1 MKKKNKTFGVIGLG
15 TFGYHV
21 AKTLA
26 QGGAEVIAC
35 DVDEERV
42 REVSEYVSLAYVLDA
57 TDAKALKESGIT
69 KVDTAVVSIGENV
82 EASILVV
89 VQLKELGV
97 KEVVARA
104 VNPLHGKVLEKLGV
118 DRVVYPEKEM
128 AIRVAHSLLVEEF
141 IEEIPI
147 GEKHSLFEIKAFD
160 FMLGKTLRE
169 LDVRRRFGVSVLAI
183 KRGEN
188 LIINPMGDDKILPGD
203 ILVVLGTTEQLSSM
217 ASQRAF
223 PSQSP

>member
-1 MKKKNKTFGVIGLG
+1 MKKKNRTFGVIGLG
-15 TFGYHV
+15 RFGYHV
-21 AKTLA
+21 ARTLA

-35 DVDEERV
+35 DVDEEKV
-42 REVSEYVSLAYVLDA
+42 REISEYVSLAYVLDA
-57 TDAKALKESGIT
+57 TDAKALKESGIAN
-69 KVDTAVVSIGENV
+69 VDTAVVSIGENI
-82 EASILVV
+82 EASILIV

-97 KEVVARA
+97 KEIVAKA

-128 AIRVAHSLLVEEF
+128 AIRVAHSLLAGEF

-147 GEKHSLFEIKAFD
+147 GEKHSLFELKAFD

-169 LDVRRRFGVSVLAI
+169 LDVRNRFGVSVLAI

-188 LIINPMGDDKILPGD
+188 LIVNPMGDEKILPGD
-203 ILVVLGTTEQLSSM
+203 ILVVLGTTEQLSTM
-217 ASQRAF
+217 ASQ
-223 PSQSP
+223 

>member
-1 MKKKNKTFGVIGLG
+1 MKRKNKTFGVIGLG
-15 TFGYHV
+15 RFGYHV
-21 AKTLA
+21 ARTLA

-35 DVDEERV
+35 DVDEEKV

-57 TDAKALKESGIT
+57 TDAKALKESGIAN
-69 KVDTAVVSIGENV
+69 VDTAVVSIGENI
-82 EASILVV
+82 EASILIV

-97 KEVVARA
+97 KEVVAKA
-104 VNPLHGKVLEKLGV
+104 ITPLHGKVLEKLGV

-128 AIRVAHSLLVEEF
+128 AIRVAHSLLVGEF

-147 GEKHSLFEIKAFD
+147 GEKHSLFELKAFD
-160 FMLGKTLRE
+160 FMLGKTLRD

-188 LIINPMGDDKILPGD
+188 LIVNPVGDEKVLPGD

-217 ASQRAF
+217 ASQ
-223 PSQSP
+223 

>member
-1 MKKKNKTFGVIGLG
+1 MKRKNKTFGVIGLG
-15 TFGYHV
+15 RFGYHV
-21 AKTLA
+21 ARTLA

-35 DVDEERV
+35 DVDEEKV

-57 TDAKALKESGIT
+57 TDAKALKESGIAN
-69 KVDTAVVSIGENV
+69 VDTAVVSIGENI
-82 EASILVV
+82 EASILIV

-97 KEVVARA
+97 KEVVAKA
-104 VNPLHGKVLEKLGV
+104 ITPLHGKVLEKLGV

-128 AIRVAHSLLVEEF
+128 AIRVAHSLLVGEF

-147 GEKHSLFEIKAFD
+147 GEKHSLFELKAFD

-169 LDVRRRFGVSVLAI
+169 LDIRRRFGVSVLAI

-188 LIINPMGDDKILPGD
+188 LIVNPMGDEKILPGD

-217 ASQRAF
+217 ASQ
-223 PSQSP
+223 

>member
-1 MKKKNKTFGVIGLG
+1 MKRKNRTFGVIGLG
-15 TFGYHV
+15 RFGYHV
-21 AKTLA
+21 ARTLA

-35 DVDEERV
+35 DVDEEKV
-42 REVSEYVSLAYVLDA
+42 REISEYVSLAYVLDA
-57 TDAKALKESGIT
+57 TDAKALKESGIAN
-69 KVDTAVVSIGENV
+69 VDTAVVSIGENI
-82 EASILVV
+82 EASILIV

-97 KEVVARA
+97 KEIVAKA

-128 AIRVAHSLLVEEF
+128 AIRVAHSLLVGEF

-147 GEKHSLFEIKAFD
+147 GEKHSLFELKAFD

-169 LDVRRRFGVSVLAI
+169 LDIRRRFGVSVLAI

-188 LIINPMGDDKILPGD
+188 LIVNPVGDEKILPGD
-203 ILVVLGTTEQLSSM
+203 ILVVLGTTEQLSTM
-217 ASQRAF
+217 ASQ
-223 PSQSP
+223 

>member
-1 MKKKNKTFGVIGLG
+1 MKKKNRTFGVIGLG
-15 TFGYHV
+15 RFGYHV
-21 AKTLA
+21 ARTLA

-35 DVDEERV
+35 DVDEEKV

-57 TDAKALKESGIT
+57 TDAKALKESGIAN
-69 KVDTAVVSIGENV
+69 VDTAVVSIGENI
-82 EASILVV
+82 EASILIV

-97 KEVVARA
+97 KEVVAKA
-104 VNPLHGKVLEKLGV
+104 ITPLHGKVLEKLGV

-128 AIRVAHSLLVEEF
+128 AIRVAHSLLVGEF

-147 GEKHSLFEIKAFD
+147 GEKHSLFELKAFD
-160 FMLGKTLRE
+160 FMLGKTLRD

-188 LIINPMGDDKILPGD
+188 LIVNPMGDEKILPGD

-217 ASQRAF
+217 ASQ
-223 PSQSP
+223 

>member
-1 MKKKNKTFGVIGLG
+1 MKKKNRTFGVIGLG
-15 TFGYHV
+15 RFGYHV
-21 AKTLA
+21 ARTLA

-35 DVDEERV
+35 DVDEEKV
-42 REVSEYVSLAYVLDA
+42 REISEYVSLAYVLDA
-57 TDAKALKESGIT
+57 TDAKALKESGIAN
-69 KVDTAVVSIGENV
+69 VDTAVVSIGENI
-82 EASILVV
+82 EASILIV

-97 KEVVARA
+97 KEVVAKA
-104 VNPLHGKVLEKLGV
+104 ITPLHGKVLEKLGV

-128 AIRVAHSLLVEEF
+128 AIRVAHSLLAGEF

-147 GEKHSLFEIKAFD
+147 GEKHSLFELKAFD

-188 LIINPMGDDKILPGD
+188 LIVNPVGDEKVLPGD
-203 ILVVLGTTEQLSSM
+203 ILLVLGTTEQLSTM
-217 ASQRAF
+217 ASQ
-223 PSQSP
+223 

>member
-1 MKKKNKTFGVIGLG
+1 MKRKNKTFGVIGLG
-15 TFGYHV
+15 RFGYHV
-21 AKTLA
+21 ARTLA

-42 REVSEYVSLAYVLDA
+42 REISEYVSLAYVLDA
-57 TDAKALKESGIT
+57 TDAKALKESGIAN
-69 KVDTAVVSIGENV
+69 VDTAVVSIGENI
-82 EASILVV
+82 EASILIV

-97 KEVVARA
+97 KEVVAKA

-128 AIRVAHSLLVEEF
+128 AIRVAHSLLAGEF

-147 GEKHSLFEIKAFD
+147 GEKHSLFELKAFD

-188 LIINPMGDDKILPGD
+188 LIVNPMGDEKILPGD
-203 ILVVLGTTEQLSSM
+203 ILVVLGTTEQLSTM
-217 ASQRAF
+217 ASQ
-223 PSQSP
+223 

>member
-1 MKKKNKTFGVIGLG
+1 MKRKNKTFGVIGLG
-15 TFGYHV
+15 RFGYHV
-21 AKTLA
+21 ARTLA

-35 DVDEERV
+35 DVDEEKV

-57 TDAKALKESGIT
+57 TDAKALKESGIAN
-69 KVDTAVVSIGENV
+69 VDTAVVSIGENI
-82 EASILVV
+82 EASILIV

-97 KEVVARA
+97 KEVVAKA

-128 AIRVAHSLLVEEF
+128 AIRVAHSLLVGEF

-147 GEKHSLFEIKAFD
+147 GEKHSLFELKAFD

-169 LDVRRRFGVSVLAI
+169 LDIRRRFGVSVLAI

-188 LIINPMGDDKILPGD
+188 LIINPMGDEKILPGD

-217 ASQRAF
+217 ASQ
-223 PSQSP
+223 

>member
-1 MKKKNKTFGVIGLG
+1 MKKKNRTFGVIGLG
-15 TFGYHV
+15 RFGYHV
-21 AKTLA
+21 ARTLA

-35 DVDEERV
+35 DVDEEKV
-42 REVSEYVSLAYVLDA
+42 REISEYVSLAYVLDA
-57 TDAKALKESGIT
+57 TDAKALKESGIAN
-69 KVDTAVVSIGENV
+69 VDTAVVSIGENI
-82 EASILVV
+82 EASILIV

-97 KEVVARA
+97 KEIVAKA

-128 AIRVAHSLLVEEF
+128 AIRVAHSLLAGEF

-147 GEKHSLFEIKAFD
+147 GEKHSLFELKAFD

-188 LIINPMGDDKILPGD
+188 LIVNPIGDEKILPGD

-217 ASQRAF
+217 ASQ
-223 PSQSP
+223 

>member
-1 MKKKNKTFGVIGLG
+1 MKRKNKTFGVIGLG
-15 TFGYHV
+15 RFGYHV
-21 AKTLA
+21 ARTLA

-42 REVSEYVSLAYVLDA
+42 REISEYVSLAYVLDA
-57 TDAKALKESGIT
+57 TDAKALKESGIAN
-69 KVDTAVVSIGENV
+69 VDTAVVSIGENI
-82 EASILVV
+82 EASILIV

-97 KEVVARA
+97 KEVVAKA
-104 VNPLHGKVLEKLGV
+104 ITPLHGKVLEKLGV

-128 AIRVAHSLLVEEF
+128 AIRVAHSLLVGEF

-147 GEKHSLFEIKAFD
+147 GEKHSLFELKAFD

-169 LDVRRRFGVSVLAI
+169 LDVRKRFGVSVLAI

-188 LIINPMGDDKILPGD
+188 LIVNPVGDEKVLPGD

-217 ASQRAF
+217 ASQ
-223 PSQSP
+223 

>member
-1 MKKKNKTFGVIGLG
+1 MKKKNRTFGVIGLG
-15 TFGYHV
+15 RFGYHV
-21 AKTLA
+21 ARTLA

-35 DVDEERV
+35 DVDEEKV

-57 TDAKALKESGIT
+57 TDAKALKESGIAN
-69 KVDTAVVSIGENV
+69 VDTAVVSIGENI
-82 EASILVV
+82 EASILIV

-97 KEVVARA
+97 KEVVAKA
-104 VNPLHGKVLEKLGV
+104 ITPLHGKVLEKLGV

-128 AIRVAHSLLVEEF
+128 AIRVAHSLLVGEF

-147 GEKHSLFEIKAFD
+147 GEKHSLFELKAFD

-169 LDVRRRFGVSVLAI
+169 LDIRRRFGVSVLAI

-188 LIINPMGDDKILPGD
+188 LIVNPIGDEKVLPGD
-203 ILVVLGTTEQLSSM
+203 ILLVLGTTEQLSSM
-217 ASQRAF
+217 ASQ
-223 PSQSP
+223 

>member
-1 MKKKNKTFGVIGLG
+1 MKRKNKTFGVIGLG
-15 TFGYHV
+15 RFGYYV
-21 AKTLA
+21 ARTLA

-42 REVSEYVSLAYVLDA
+42 KEISEYVSLAYVLDA
-57 TDAKALKESGIT
+57 TDAKALKESGIAN
-69 KVDTAVVSIGENV
+69 VDTAVVSVGENI
-82 EASILVV
+82 EASILIV

-97 KEVVARA
+97 KEIVAKA
-104 VNPLHGKVLEKLGV
+104 ITPLHGKVLEKLGV

-128 AIRVAHSLLVEEF
+128 AIRVAHSLLAGEF

-147 GEKHSLFEIKAFD
+147 GEKHSLFELKAFD
-160 FMLGKTLRE
+160 FMLGKTLKE

-188 LIINPMGDDKILPGD
+188 LIVNPMGDEKILPGD
-203 ILVVLGTTEQLSSM
+203 ILVVLGTTEQLSTM
-217 ASQRAF
+217 ASQ
-223 PSQSP
+223 

>member
-1 MKKKNKTFGVIGLG
+1 MKKKNRTFGVIGLG
-15 TFGYHV
+15 RFGYHV
-21 AKTLA
+21 ARTLA

-35 DVDEERV
+35 DVDEEKV

-57 TDAKALKESGIT
+57 TDAKALKESGIAN
-69 KVDTAVVSIGENV
+69 VDTAVVSIGENI
-82 EASILVV
+82 EASILIV

-97 KEVVARA
+97 KEIVAKA
-104 VNPLHGKVLEKLGV
+104 VNPLHGRVLEKLGV
-118 DRVVYPEKEM
+118 DRVVYPDKEM
-128 AIRVAHSLLVEEF
+128 AIRVAHSLLVGEF

-147 GEKHSLFEIKAFD
+147 GEKHSLFELKAFD

-188 LIINPMGDDKILPGD
+188 LIVNPVGDEKVLPGD

-217 ASQRAF
+217 ASQ
-223 PSQSP
+223 

>member
-1 MKKKNKTFGVIGLG
+1 MKKKNRTFGVIGLG
-15 TFGYHV
+15 RFGYHV
-21 AKTLA
+21 ARTLA

-35 DVDEERV
+35 DVDEEKV

-57 TDAKALKESGIT
+57 TDAKALKESGIAN
-69 KVDTAVVSIGENV
+69 VDTAVVSIGENI
-82 EASILVV
+82 EASILIV

-97 KEVVARA
+97 KEVVAKA
-104 VNPLHGKVLEKLGV
+104 ITPLHGKVLEKLGV

-128 AIRVAHSLLVEEF
+128 AIRVAHSLLAGEF

-147 GEKHSLFEIKAFD
+147 GEKHSLFELKAFD

-169 LDVRRRFGVSVLAI
+169 LDVRKRFGVSVLAI

-188 LIINPMGDDKILPGD
+188 LIVNPVGDEKVLPGD

-217 ASQRAF
+217 ASQ
-223 PSQSP
+223 

>member
-1 MKKKNKTFGVIGLG
+1 MKKKNRTFGVIGLG
-15 TFGYHV
+15 RFGYHV
-21 AKTLA
+21 ARTLA

-35 DVDEERV
+35 DVDEEKV

-57 TDAKALKESGIT
+57 TDAKALKESGIAN
-69 KVDTAVVSIGENV
+69 VDTAVVSIGENI
-82 EASILVV
+82 EASILIV

-97 KEVVARA
+97 KEVVAKA

-128 AIRVAHSLLVEEF
+128 AIRVAHSLLAGEF

-147 GEKHSLFEIKAFD
+147 GEKHSLFELKAFD

-169 LDVRRRFGVSVLAI
+169 LDIRRRFGVSVLAI

-188 LIINPMGDDKILPGD
+188 LIVNPMGDEKILPGD
-203 ILVVLGTTEQLSSM
+203 ILVVLGTTEQLSTM
-217 ASQRAF
+217 ASQ
-223 PSQSP
+223 

>member
-1 MKKKNKTFGVIGLG
+1 MKRKNRTFGVIGLG
-15 TFGYHV
+15 RFGYHV
-21 AKTLA
+21 ARTLA

-35 DVDEERV
+35 DVDEEKV

-57 TDAKALKESGIT
+57 TDAKALKESGIAN
-69 KVDTAVVSIGENV
+69 VDTAVVSIGENI
-82 EASILVV
+82 EASILIV

-97 KEVVARA
+97 KEVVAKA
-104 VNPLHGKVLEKLGV
+104 ITPLHGKVLEKLGV

-128 AIRVAHSLLVEEF
+128 AIRVAHSLLAGEF

-147 GEKHSLFEIKAFD
+147 GEKHSLFELKAFD

-169 LDVRRRFGVSVLAI
+169 LDVRKRFGVSVLAI

-188 LIINPMGDDKILPGD
+188 LIVNPLGDEKVLPGD

-217 ASQRAF
+217 ASQ
-223 PSQSP
+223 

>member
-1 MKKKNKTFGVIGLG
+1 MKRKNRTFGVIGLG
-15 TFGYHV
+15 RFGYHV
-21 AKTLA
+21 ARTLA

-35 DVDEERV
+35 DVDEEKV
-42 REVSEYVSLAYVLDA
+42 REISEYVSLAYVLDA
-57 TDAKALKESGIT
+57 TDAKALKESGIAN
-69 KVDTAVVSIGENV
+69 VDTAVVSIGENI
-82 EASILVV
+82 EASILIV

-97 KEVVARA
+97 KEIVAKA

-128 AIRVAHSLLVEEF
+128 AIRVAHSLLAGEF

-147 GEKHSLFEIKAFD
+147 GEKHSLFELKAFD

-188 LIINPMGDDKILPGD
+188 LIVNPMGDEKILPGD

-217 ASQRAF
+217 ASQ
-223 PSQSP
+223 

>member
-1 MKKKNKTFGVIGLG
+1 MKRKNRTFGVIGLG
-15 TFGYHV
+15 RFGYHV
-21 AKTLA
+21 ARTLA

-35 DVDEERV
+35 DVDEEKV

-57 TDAKALKESGIT
+57 TDAKALKESGIAN
-69 KVDTAVVSIGENV
+69 VDTAVVSIGENI
-82 EASILVV
+82 EASILIV

-97 KEVVARA
+97 KEVVAKA
-104 VNPLHGKVLEKLGV
+104 ITPLHGKVLEKLGV
-118 DRVVYPEKEM
+118 DRVVYPDKEM
-128 AIRVAHSLLVEEF
+128 AIRVAHSLLVGEF
-141 IEEIPI
+141 IEEMPI
-147 GEKHSLFEIKAFD
+147 GEKHSLFELKAFD

-188 LIINPMGDDKILPGD
+188 LIVNPVGDEKVLPGD

-217 ASQRAF
+217 ASQ
-223 PSQSP
+223 

>member
-21 AKTLA
+21 ARTLA

-35 DVDEERV
+35 DVDEEKV
-42 REVSEYVSLAYVLDA
+42 REISEYVSLAYVLDA
-57 TDAKALKESGIT
+57 TDAKALKESGIAN
-69 KVDTAVVSIGENV
+69 VDTAVVSIGKNI
-82 EASILVV
+82 EASILIV

-97 KEVVARA
+97 KEVVAKA
-104 VNPLHGKVLEKLGV
+104 ITPLHGKVLEKLGV

-128 AIRVAHSLLVEEF
+128 AIRVAHSLLAGEF

-147 GEKHSLFEIKAFD
+147 GEKHSLFELKAFD
-160 FMLGKTLRE
+160 FMLGKTLKE

-188 LIINPMGDDKILPGD
+188 LIVNPMGDEKILPGD
-203 ILVVLGTTEQLSSM
+203 ILVVLGTTEQLSTM
-217 ASQRAF
+217 ASQ
-223 PSQSP
+223 

>member
-1 MKKKNKTFGVIGLG
+1 MKRKNKTFGVIGLG
-15 TFGYHV
+15 RFGYYV
-21 AKTLA
+21 ARTLA

-35 DVDEERV
+35 DVDEEKV
-42 REVSEYVSLAYVLDA
+42 REISEYVSLAYVLDA
-57 TDAKALKESGIT
+57 TDAKALKESGIAN
-69 KVDTAVVSIGENV
+69 VDTAVVSVGENI
-82 EASILVV
+82 EASILIV

-97 KEVVARA
+97 KEIVAKA

-128 AIRVAHSLLVEEF
+128 AIRVAHSLLAGEF

-147 GEKHSLFEIKAFD
+147 GEKHSLFELKAFD

-188 LIINPMGDDKILPGD
+188 LIVNPVGDEKILPGD
-203 ILVVLGTTEQLSSM
+203 ILLVLGTTEQLSTM
-217 ASQRAF
+217 ASQ
-223 PSQSP
+223 

>member
-15 TFGYHV
+15 RFGYHV
-21 AKTLA
+21 ARTLA

-35 DVDEERV
+35 DVDEEKV

-57 TDAKALKESGIT
+57 TDAKALKESGIAN
-69 KVDTAVVSIGENV
+69 VDTAVVSIGENI
-82 EASILVV
+82 EASILIV

-97 KEVVARA
+97 KEVVAKA

-128 AIRVAHSLLVEEF
+128 AIRVAHSLLVGEF

-147 GEKHSLFEIKAFD
+147 GEKHSLFELKAFD

-188 LIINPMGDDKILPGD
+188 LIVNPMGDEKVLPGD

-217 ASQRAF
+217 ASQ
-223 PSQSP
+223 

>member
-1 MKKKNKTFGVIGLG
+1 MKRKNRTFGVIGLG
-15 TFGYHV
+15 RFGYHV
-21 AKTLA
+21 ARTLA

-35 DVDEERV
+35 DVDEEKV

-57 TDAKALKESGIT
+57 TDAKALKESGIAN
-69 KVDTAVVSIGENV
+69 VDTAVVSIGENI
-82 EASILVV
+82 EASILIV

-97 KEVVARA
+97 KEVVAKA
-104 VNPLHGKVLEKLGV
+104 ITPLHGKVLEKLGV

-128 AIRVAHSLLVEEF
+128 AIRVAHSLLAGEF

-147 GEKHSLFEIKAFD
+147 GEKHSLFELKAFD

-188 LIINPMGDDKILPGD
+188 LIVNPVGDEKVLPGD

-217 ASQRAF
+217 ASQ
-223 PSQSP
+223 

>member
-1 MKKKNKTFGVIGLG
+1 MKRKNKTFGVIGLG
-15 TFGYHV
+15 RFGYYV
-21 AKTLA
+21 ARTLA

-35 DVDEERV
+35 DVDEEKV
-42 REVSEYVSLAYVLDA
+42 REISEYVSLAYVLDA
-57 TDAKALKESGIT
+57 TDAKALKESGIAN
-69 KVDTAVVSIGENV
+69 VDTAVVSVGENI
-82 EASILVV
+82 EASILIV

-97 KEVVARA
+97 KEIVAKA

-128 AIRVAHSLLVEEF
+128 AIRVAHSLLVGEF

-147 GEKHSLFEIKAFD
+147 GEKHSLFELKAFD

-169 LDVRRRFGVSVLAI
+169 LDVRKRFGVSVLAI

-188 LIINPMGDDKILPGD
+188 LIVNPVGDEKILPGD
-203 ILVVLGTTEQLSSM
+203 ILVVLGTTEQLSTM
-217 ASQRAF
+217 ASQ
-223 PSQSP
+223 

>member
-1 MKKKNKTFGVIGLG
+1 MKRKNKTFGVIGLG
-15 TFGYHV
+15 RFGYHV
-21 AKTLA
+21 ARTLA

-35 DVDEERV
+35 DVDEEKV
-42 REVSEYVSLAYVLDA
+42 REISEYVSLAYVLDA
-57 TDAKALKESGIT
+57 TDAKALKESGIAN
-69 KVDTAVVSIGENV
+69 VDTAVVSIGENI
-82 EASILVV
+82 EASILIV

-97 KEVVARA
+97 KEIVAKA

-128 AIRVAHSLLVEEF
+128 AIRVAHSLLAGEF

-147 GEKHSLFEIKAFD
+147 GEKHSLFELKAFD

-169 LDVRRRFGVSVLAI
+169 LDIRKRFGVSVLAI

-188 LIINPMGDDKILPGD
+188 LIINPMGDEKILPGD

-217 ASQRAF
+217 SSQ
-223 PSQSP
+223 

>member
-1 MKKKNKTFGVIGLG
+1 MKKKKKNKTFGVIGLG

-21 AKTLA
+21 ARTLT

-35 DVDEERV
+35 DVDEEKV

-57 TDAKALKESGIT
+57 TDAKALKESGIAN
-69 KVDTAVVSIGENV
+69 VDTAVVSIGNNI
-82 EASILVV
+82 EASILIV

-128 AIRVAHSLLVEEF
+128 AIKVAHSLLVDEF

-169 LDVRRRFGVSVLAI
+169 LDIRRRFGVSVLAI

-188 LIINPMGDDKILPGD
+188 LIINPMGDEKILPGD

-217 ASQRAF
+217 ASQ
-223 PSQSP
+223 

>member
-1 MKKKNKTFGVIGLG
+1 MKRKNRTFGVIGLG
-15 TFGYHV
+15 RFGYHV
-21 AKTLA
+21 ARTLA

-35 DVDEERV
+35 DVDEEKV

-57 TDAKALKESGIT
+57 TDAKALKESGIAN
-69 KVDTAVVSIGENV
+69 VDTAVVSIGENI
-82 EASILVV
+82 EASILIV

-104 VNPLHGKVLEKLGV
+104 ITPLHGKVLEKLGV

-128 AIRVAHSLLVEEF
+128 AIRVAHSLLVGEF

-147 GEKHSLFEIKAFD
+147 GEKHSLFELKAFD
-160 FMLGKTLRE
+160 FMLGKTLRD

-188 LIINPMGDDKILPGD
+188 LIVNPMGDEKILPGD

-217 ASQRAF
+217 ASQ
-223 PSQSP
+223 

>member
-1 MKKKNKTFGVIGLG
+1 
-15 TFGYHV
+15 
-21 AKTLA
+21 LA

-35 DVDEERV
+35 DVDEEKV
-42 REVSEYVSLAYVLDA
+42 REISEYVSLAYVLDA
-57 TDAKALKESGIT
+57 TDAKALKESGIAN
-69 KVDTAVVSIGENV
+69 VDTAVVSIGENI
-82 EASILVV
+82 EASILIV

-97 KEVVARA
+97 KEIVAKA

-128 AIRVAHSLLVEEF
+128 AIRVAHSLLVGEF

-147 GEKHSLFEIKAFD
+147 GEKHSLFELKAFD

-169 LDVRRRFGVSVLAI
+169 LDIRKRFGVSVLAI

-188 LIINPMGDDKILPGD
+188 LIVNPMGDEKILPGD
-203 ILVVLGTTEQLSSM
+203 ILVVLGTTEQLSTM
-217 ASQRAF
+217 ASQ
-223 PSQSP
+223 

>member
-1 MKKKNKTFGVIGLG
+1 MKRKNRTFGVIGLG
-15 TFGYHV
+15 RFGYHV
-21 AKTLA
+21 ARTLA

-35 DVDEERV
+35 DVDEEKV

-57 TDAKALKESGIT
+57 TDAKALKESGIAN
-69 KVDTAVVSIGENV
+69 VDTAVVSIGENI
-82 EASILVV
+82 EASILIV

-97 KEVVARA
+97 KEVVAKA
-104 VNPLHGKVLEKLGV
+104 ITPLHGKVLEKLGV

-128 AIRVAHSLLVEEF
+128 AIRVAHSLLAGEF

-147 GEKHSLFEIKAFD
+147 GEKHSLFELKAFD

-188 LIINPMGDDKILPGD
+188 LIVNPVGDEKILPGD

-217 ASQRAF
+217 ASQ
-223 PSQSP
+223 

>member
-1 MKKKNKTFGVIGLG
+1 MKRKNKTFGVIGLG
-15 TFGYHV
+15 RFGYYV
-21 AKTLA
+21 ARTLA

-42 REVSEYVSLAYVLDA
+42 KEISEYVSLAYVLDA
-57 TDAKALKESGIT
+57 TDAKALKESGIAN
-69 KVDTAVVSIGENV
+69 VDTAVVSVGENI
-82 EASILVV
+82 EASILIV

-97 KEVVARA
+97 KEIVAKA
-104 VNPLHGKVLEKLGV
+104 ITPLHGKVLEKLGV

-128 AIRVAHSLLVEEF
+128 AIRVAHSLLAGEF

-147 GEKHSLFEIKAFD
+147 GEKHSLFELKAFD
-160 FMLGKTLRE
+160 FMLGKTLKE

-188 LIINPMGDDKILPGD
+188 LIVNPMGDEKILPGD
-203 ILVVLGTTEQLSSM
+203 ILVVLGTTEQLSIM
-217 ASQRAF
+217 ASQ
-223 PSQSP
+223 

>member
-1 MKKKNKTFGVIGLG
+1 MKRKNKTFGVIGLG
-15 TFGYHV
+15 RFGYHV
-21 AKTLA
+21 ARTLA

-42 REVSEYVSLAYVLDA
+42 REIAEYVSLAYVLDA
-57 TDAKALKESGIT
+57 TDAKALKESGIAN
-69 KVDTAVVSIGENV
+69 VDTAVVSIGENI
-82 EASILVV
+82 EASILIV

-97 KEVVARA
+97 KEVVAKA
-104 VNPLHGKVLEKLGV
+104 ITPLHGKVLEKLGV

-128 AIRVAHSLLVEEF
+128 AIRVAHSLLVGEF

-147 GEKHSLFEIKAFD
+147 GEKHSLFELKAFD

-188 LIINPMGDDKILPGD
+188 LIVNPVGDEKVLPGD

-217 ASQRAF
+217 ASQ
-223 PSQSP
+223 

>member
-1 MKKKNKTFGVIGLG
+1 MKRKNRTFGVIGLG
-15 TFGYHV
+15 RFGYHV
-21 AKTLA
+21 ARTLA
-26 QGGAEVIAC
+26 QGGAEVVAC
-35 DVDEERV
+35 DVDEEKV

-57 TDAKALKESGIT
+57 TDARALKESGIAD
-69 KVDTAVVSIGENV
+69 VDVAVVSVGENI
-82 EASILVV
+82 EASILIV

-97 KEVVARA
+97 KEVVVKA

-128 AIRVAHSLLVEEF
+128 AIKVAHSLLAGEF

-147 GEKHSLFEIKAFD
+147 GEKHSIFELKAFD

-188 LIINPMGDDKILPGD
+188 LIVNPVGDEKILPGD
-203 ILVVLGTTEQLSSM
+203 ILVVLGTTEQLSTM
-217 ASQRAF
+217 ASQ
-223 PSQSP
+223 

>member
-1 MKKKNKTFGVIGLG
+1 MKKKNRTFGVIGLG
-15 TFGYHV
+15 RFGYHV
-21 AKTLA
+21 ARTLT

-57 TDAKALKESGIT
+57 TDAKALKESGIAN
-69 KVDTAVVSIGENV
+69 VDTAVVSIGENI
-82 EASILVV
+82 EASILIV

-97 KEVVARA
+97 KEVVAKA
-104 VNPLHGKVLEKLGV
+104 ITPLHGKVLEKLGV

-128 AIRVAHSLLVEEF
+128 AIRVAHSLLVGEF

-147 GEKHSLFEIKAFD
+147 GEKHSLFELKAFD
-160 FMLGKTLRE
+160 FMLGKTLRD

-188 LIINPMGDDKILPGD
+188 LIVNPVGDEKVLPGD
-203 ILVVLGTTEQLSSM
+203 ILLVLGTTEQLSTM
-217 ASQRAF
+217 ASQ
-223 PSQSP
+223 

>member
-1 MKKKNKTFGVIGLG
+1 MKRKSKTFGVIGLG
-15 TFGYHV
+15 RFGYHV
-21 AKTLA
+21 ARTLA

-35 DVDEERV
+35 DVDEEKV

-57 TDAKALKESGIT
+57 TDAKALKESGIAN
-69 KVDTAVVSIGENV
+69 VDTAVVSIGENI
-82 EASILVV
+82 EASILIV

-97 KEVVARA
+97 KEIVAKA

-128 AIRVAHSLLVEEF
+128 AIRVAHSLLAGEF

-147 GEKHSLFEIKAFD
+147 GEKHSIFELKAFD

-188 LIINPMGDDKILPGD
+188 LIVNPVGDEKVLPGD

-217 ASQRAF
+217 ASQ
-223 PSQSP
+223 

>member
-1 MKKKNKTFGVIGLG
+1 MKRKNKTFGVIGLG
-15 TFGYHV
+15 RFGYHV

-35 DVDEERV
+35 DVDEEKV
-42 REVSEYVSLAYVLDA
+42 REISEYVSLAYVLDA
-57 TDAKALKESGIT
+57 TDAKALKESGIAN
-69 KVDTAVVSIGENV
+69 VDTAVVSIGENI
-82 EASILVV
+82 EASILIV

-97 KEVVARA
+97 KEIVAKA

-128 AIRVAHSLLVEEF
+128 AIRVAHSLLAGEF

-147 GEKHSLFEIKAFD
+147 GEKYSLFELKAFD

-169 LDVRRRFGVSVLAI
+169 LDIRKRFGVSVLAI

-188 LIINPMGDDKILPGD
+188 LIINPMGDEKILPGD

-217 ASQRAF
+217 ASQ
-223 PSQSP
+223 